1 MKRQFK
7 RVFCMALSAAMT
19 LMMSAPFAMAKGRAA
34 GSGSTNPPIKT
45 SLPARDWQG
54 EVTFPDWAGYVDDT
68 LAMNSL
74 YSFICFADQGE
85 LYVTPDKK
93 TTSFR
98 LFVNNAEIDITSMT
112 AGATYRVDISDLTVD
127 GTNTVQVS
135 AIAPA
140 TAKVKVNIPYPTVIE
155 GEPGE
160 VGMDQ
165 EIVDMIGDFI
175 NAEVK
180 YGFSGAQLAVI
191 KDGKL
196 VINEAWGAANGYR
209 TDSSRILPED
219 EDYVP
224 VTTDTLY
231 DLASNTKMYSVNYAL
246 QYMLSR
252 PKEYDIA
259 LEDPITKFFPEFDD
273 EGKTIYK
280 EGTSEELKAQI
291 LEWKSQLTIQD
302 ILMHQAG
309 FDPDPQYHND
319 QFNQV
324 TQLPEAGKENLLF
337 SQDRNTTREKVLASP
352 LTYQPGSKT
361 VYSDVDYM
369 LLCFII
375 EQVAGQG
382 MEEFLRE
389 KFWDPMGLTHITY
402 NPLENGFAKDDCAAT
417 ELDGNHRTDAAGNGQ
432 AIRFEN
438 CRDGVVQGTV
448 HDEKAYY
455 AMGGISG
462 HAGLFSNA
470 EDLARLCSL
479 MLTGGYEGNMYFTR
493 NVIDQFTKPKSTAY
507 PTWGLGWWRQGDVG
521 RRAYFS
527 TQASENTIGHQG
539 WAGTLTVIDPDEDLV
554 VVCLTNKKNSPIM
567 DNTVDPNDFSSDNY
581 VLGGLGI
588 VTGFVYDAFR
598 SSVEAMDAQ
607 IAQMA
612 YNRSAIIYNQHQ
624 GTYDETPH
632 LCDALALNDL
642 LVTNAEKRLTA
653 TNKSM
658 VQWIYNMNGGWIFDT
673 DNYNIVRK
681 DVDKQL
687 LADVYW
693 DEDSGLNT
701 RVQAVLAGEAAED
714 ARPEMTAELITGGD
728 VPAFFPSN
736 KDFLGGHDQNAVYL
750 PYAYGMN
757 YTSCVGDNSTV
768 WFDGYEGQGTLYFR
782 NIYGE
787 YSNFPGPG
795 KLLRIYV
802 NGHAVDVEPF
812 RSDTD
817 NVYRSCWKVDISDY
831 ARNGRNIVQVSG
843 IDRIGNY
850 ILMAVENPQ
859 VVNGSAG
866 IDPKATRLISDL
878 ISSDVEYGF
887 PSAQLAV
894 VKDGKLAYSEAW
906 GQVNAYH
913 SDGTPDTDSPLA
925 TTDTLYDLA
934 SNTKMYAVNY
944 AIQKLVADGDL
955 TLTTRISQYVDDF
968 AEEGNIAFKTGTSAE
983 EKAEIAGW
991 KSELTIGDILMHQAG
1006 FDPDPQFHN
1015 DQFNQDTQKPEAGVE
1030 NTLYAIG
1037 KDAVLVAIAKAP
1049 LNYKPGTRTVY
1060 SDVDYMLLGLII
1072 EKVTGQDLDQYL
1084 QNNVYG
1090 PLGLSH
1096 ITYNPLDNG
1105 FEADDCAATELNGN
1119 TRDGAIDFSG
1129 VREGVIQGQ
1138 VHDEKAWYAMEGV
1151 SGHAGLFSNAE
1162 DLATLVQA
1170 MLHPSGLGED
1180 KLWSRNVKDYFVGP
1194 KSLGAS
1200 NWGQGWWRQGDCQR
1214 PWYFGVQASSRTI
1227 GHQGWTGTLT
1237 MVDPAAKLVVAYL
1250 TNKINS
1256 PVTDKDSNPNQF
1268 DGNWYT
1274 ASTLGFVPNI
1284 LYMGLA
1290 ENSAAADIQP
1300 ALDALLGDMAI
1311 DKLRLV
1317 AEEGAVDK
1325 EHPIVQSAYAVVDLV
1340 MEMAETRVKDENTIA
1355 LGKVAKAL
1363 DAGRDAEK
1371 LAQVKALLDTL
1382 PTPTEKNLAPS
1393 TSGSSSGGG
1402 SSSVKTEIIQNPDGT
1417 TTKKVTNLKTGTVTE
1432 TTTKKDGT
1440 VLTVET
1446 KKDGTVT
1453 TTEKNPDGSTSKT
1466 VQNPDGSSTAEVKTA
1481 EGVKAESETTAKGEV
1496 TATVTIPEK
1505 AADKPVVLPL
1515 DEVKEGKNQITVKTD
1530 VAAEVVVPVKNAGA
1544 GTVAVAVA
1552 PDGTEKVIVSSLLTE
1567 EGVSLKVDGTTTIR
1581 LVDNTKT
1588 FLDVEK
1594 THWANEYITFVSARE
1609 MLNGTGEGYFSPA
1622 QPMTRAML
1630 MTVLARYD
1638 GVDTSG
1644 GATWYEKGMK
1654 WAVAEKVSD
1663 GTNPENVITREQLAT
1678 MLYRYFGSPET
1689 KGSLNGFTD
1698 KDEVSDFAQTAMR
1711 WCVEKEILQGKGDNI
1726 LAPKD
1731 TATRAEVSAM
1741 LMRFCRIR

>member
-1 MKRQFK
+1 MKRQIK
-7 RVFCMALSAAMT
+7 RVLCMTLSAAMT
-19 LMMSAPFAMAKGRAA
+19 LMLSAPFAMAKGRVA
-34 GSGSTNPPIKT
+34 SSDSTDPPIKT

-74 YSFICFADQGE
+74 YSFTCFADQGE
-85 LYVTPDKK
+85 LYVTPDRNV
-93 TTSFR
+93 TSFR

-112 AGATYRVDISDLTVD
+112 AGSTYRVDISGLTVD

-135 AIAPA
+135 AITPS

-155 GEPGE
+155 GEPSE

-165 EIVDMIGDFI
+165 EIVDMISDFV

-196 VINEAWGAANGYR
+196 VINEAWGAASGYR
-209 TDSSRILPED
+209 TDSSRILPGD

-252 PKEYDIA
+252 PREYDIA
-259 LEDPITKFFPEFDD
+259 LTDPITKFFPEFDD

-280 EGTSEELKAQI
+280 EGTSEEQKAQI
-291 LEWKSQLTIQD
+291 LEWKSQLTVQD

-324 TQLPEAGKENLLF
+324 TQKPETETENLLF
-337 SQDRNTTREKVLASP
+337 SQDRDTTREKVLASP
-352 LTYQPGSKT
+352 LTYQPGTKT

-375 EQVAGQG
+375 EKVAGQG
-382 MEEFLRE
+382 MDEFLRE
-389 KFWDPMGLTHITY
+389 KFWEPMGLEHITY
-402 NPLENGFAKDDCAAT
+402 NPLEHGFTKEDCAAT
-417 ELDGNHRTDAAGNGQ
+417 ELDGNHRTDTTGRQ
-432 AIRFEN
+432 AIQFAN
-438 CRDGVVQGTV
+438 CRDGLVQGTV

-455 AMGGISG
+455 AMGGVSG

-521 RRAYFS
+521 RRSYFS
-527 TQASENTIGHQG
+527 VHASENTIGHQG
-539 WAGTLTVIDPDEDLV
+539 WTGTLTVIDPDEDLV

-581 VLGGLGI
+581 VMGGLGI

-612 YNRSAIIYNQHQ
+612 YNRSAMIYNAHQ
-624 GTYDETPH
+624 GAYDETPH

-642 LVTNAEKRLTA
+642 LVTCAEKRLTA

-658 VQWIYNMNGGWIFDT
+658 VQWIYNMNGGWVFDT
-673 DNYNIVRK
+673 DNYNVIRNEA
-681 DVDKQL
+681 DKQL

-693 DEDSGLNT
+693 NENTGLNV
-701 RVQAVLAGEAAED
+701 RVQAVLAGEAAAD
-714 ARPEMTAELITGGD
+714 ARPEMSAELITGSA
-728 VPAFFPSN
+728 VPAFFPSDAN
-736 KDFLGGHDQNAVYL
+736 FSGGHDQNAVYL
-750 PYAYGMN
+750 PYAYGKN
-757 YTSCVGDNSTV
+757 NTSCVADNSVV

-787 YSNFPGPG
+787 YSRFPGPG

-831 ARNGRNIVQVSG
+831 TRNGRNIVQVSG
-843 IDRIGNY
+843 IDNLNNY
-850 ILMAVENPQ
+850 LLMAVENPQ
-859 VVNGSAG
+859 VIEGNAG
-866 IDPKATRLISDL
+866 IDPKATKLIDDL

-887 PSAQLAV
+887 PSAQLAII
-894 VKDGKLAYSEAW
+894 KDGKLAYSNAW
-906 GQVNAYH
+906 GTVNAYE
-913 SDGTPDTDSPLA
+913 SDGTPATGSAPV

-944 AIQKLVADGDL
+944 AIQKLVTDGRL
-955 TLTTRISQYVDDF
+955 SLTTKISDYVTDF
-968 AEEGNIAFKTGTSAE
+968 AVEGNIAYKTGTTDAQ
-983 EKAEIAGW
+983 KAEIARW

-1015 DQFNQDTQKPEAGVE
+1015 DQFNQDTQKPESGVA
-1030 NTLYAIG
+1030 NKLYAIG

-1049 LNYKPGTRTVY
+1049 LNYEPGTRTVY

-1072 EKVTGQDLDQYL
+1072 EKVTNQDLDTYL
-1084 QNNVYG
+1084 KDNVYG
-1090 PLGLSH
+1090 PLGLTH
-1096 ITYNPLDNG
+1096 ITYNPLENG
-1105 FEADDCAATELNGN
+1105 FDADDCAATELNGN
-1119 TRDGAIDFSG
+1119 TRDGAINFSG

-1162 DLATLVQA
+1162 DLATLAQA
-1170 MLHPSGLGED
+1170 MLHPSGLGAD
-1180 KLWSRNVKDYFVGP
+1180 KLWSRNIKDYFTAP

-1214 PWYFGVQASSRTI
+1214 PWYFGVQASSKTV

-1237 MVDPAAKLVVAYL
+1237 MADPAADLVVAYL

-1256 PVTDKDSNPNQF
+1256 PVTDKESNPNQF
-1268 DGNWYT
+1268 NGNWYT

-1284 LYMGLA
+1284 LYMGLEENNAA
-1290 ENSAAADIQP
+1290 EDIQP
-1300 ALDALLGDMAI
+1300 ALDALLGDMAM

-1317 AEEGAVDK
+1317 ADEGNVSK
-1325 EHPIVQSAYAVVDLV
+1325 EHPVVQSAYAVVDLV
-1340 MEMAETRVKDENTIA
+1340 MEMAQARVNDENTIA
-1355 LGKVAKAL
+1355 LRKVANAL
-1363 DAGRDAEK
+1363 DPDRDAEK
-1371 LAQVKALLDTL
+1371 LAQVNALLNDL
-1382 PTPTEKNLAPS
+1382 PTPVEKPLTP
-1393 TSGSSSGGG
+1393 GYSGGG
-1402 SSSVKTEIIQNPDGT
+1402 SSTSNVKVETIQNADGT
-1417 TTKKVTNLKTGTVTE
+1417 TTRRETNLTTGTVTE
-1432 TTTKKDGT
+1432 TTTQKDGT

-1453 TTEKNPDGSTSKT
+1453 TTEKAPDGSTNKT
-1466 VQNPDGSSTAEVKTA
+1466 VAKPDGTLSTETKTA
-1481 EGVKAESETTAKGEV
+1481 DGVTAESETTAKGEV
-1496 TATVTIPEK
+1496 TAAVTIPEK
-1505 AADKPVVLPL
+1505 AAEKPVVLPL
-1515 DEVKEGKNQITVKTD
+1515 NEVEAGKNQITVKTD
-1530 VAAEVVVPVKNAGA
+1530 AAAEVVVPVKNAGV
-1544 GTVAVAVA
+1544 GTVAVAVSD
-1552 PDGTEKVIVSSLLTE
+1552 DGTEKVLMPSLLTE
-1567 EGVSLKVDGTTTIR
+1567 DGVFVKLDGSATIK

-1588 FLDVEK
+1588 FLDVDE
-1594 THWANEYITFVSARE
+1594 THWANEYIAFVSARE
-1609 MLNGTGEGYFSPA
+1609 MFNGTGEGCFSPE
-1622 QPMTRAML
+1622 QSMTRAML

-1638 GVDTSG
+1638 GVDTEG
-1644 GATWYEKGMK
+1644 GSTWYEKGMQ
-1654 WAVAEKVSD
+1654 WAMEQKISD
-1663 GTNPENVITREQLAT
+1663 GSNPEAPITREQLAT
-1678 MLYRYFGSPET
+1678 MLYRYAGSPET
-1689 KGSLNGFTD
+1689 KGSLDGFTD
-1698 KDEVSDFAQTAMR
+1698 KGAVSDYAQTAMK
-1711 WCVEKEILQGKGDNI
+1711 WCVENGIILGKDVNY
-1726 LAPKD
+1726 LAPAD
-1731 TATRAEVSAM
+1731 TATRAEVSTM
-1741 LMRFCRIR
+1741 LMRFCKVR